1 MRSMA
6 SKPSRTR
13 ASARAPLAPR
23 RLDGLPRRAVT
34 SVNVRHDD
42 KALFDHL
49 HTFWSWRRGRP
60 LRQWDAFRLVLEL
73 AVENPRAQVPDEIRE
88 RR

>member
-1 MRSMA
+1 MA
-6 SKPSRTR
+6 SKSPRR
-13 ASARAPLAPR
+13 RAPARSPLSPR
-23 RLDGLPRRAVT
+23 RLDGRPHRAVT

-49 HTFWSWRRGRP
+49 HTFWSLRRGSP

-73 AVENPRAQVPDEIRE
+73 AVENPRAQVPRE
-88 RR
+88 LLDRIS